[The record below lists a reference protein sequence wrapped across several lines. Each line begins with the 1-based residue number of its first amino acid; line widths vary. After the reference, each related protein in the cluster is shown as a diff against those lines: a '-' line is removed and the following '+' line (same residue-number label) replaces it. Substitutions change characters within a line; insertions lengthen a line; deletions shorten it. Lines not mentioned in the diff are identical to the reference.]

1 MNTKRPALMERTCS
15 FGAGLLYGGIDGRE
29 NEPDFSAFPNLYES
43 YTKPIQGDCIMSAIR
58 DVHIGGNNRMS
69 LSAQSTVSRRN
80 FLKIAAGSALSAAV
94 FSMPSLSL
102 AREFTAKARRSVK
115 PVSLHAI
122 PQDAAAAAQASPLI
136 RNSFEAMLSMV
147 GTIKNRQLRS
157 AVLDLLQKPVPTFM
171 QEYSSGAAKRRL
183 YAVLADRHLVN
194 PSNTDEEHLLPPFNG
209 TVQDFLSAPGSGNS
223 RHHMYPG
230 GLVTHTLC
238 NMHITDYIAQT
249 YEEVFCYSVDKDI
262 AIAAQAL
269 HDVSKPFVFQWYPDG
284 SFLDEYKIAGQG
296 AHHPIAL
303 AEVIYRGFPPEKVVA
318 QACAH
323 GAPTTKQEEAEV
335 ASWLKAAAIIAGKD
349 PVAYGLIGKDE
360 ETIPAPHRQEGYL
373 VHLGDHDYVLAAPA
387 AKKSIELLKKIAWQ
401 EYGMNDRELEGA
413 PFNHF
418 RNYVGA
424 QLSYMYLNMLE
435 AEPNGYDLA
444 VAKVAEVILK

>member
-1 MNTKRPALMERTCS
+1 MALLADS
-15 FGAGLLYGGIDGRE
+15 
-29 NEPDFSAFPNLYES
+29 
-43 YTKPIQGDCIMSAIR
+43 K
-58 DVHIGGNNRMS
+58 
-69 LSAQSTVSRRN
+69 VSRRN
-80 FLKIAAGSALSAAV
+80 FLKIAAGSAVSAAV
-94 FSMPSLSL
+94 FSMPSFSL
-102 AREFTAKARRSVK
+102 AREVTTNARRSIK
-115 PVSLHAI
+115 TVSLQDI
-122 PQDAAAAAQASPLI
+122 PQDAAAAAHHSPLI
-136 RNSFEAMLSMV
+136 QHSFDRILAMA
-147 GTIKNRQLRS
+147 GTIKNRRLRES
-157 AVLDLLQKPVPTFM
+157 VIDLLKKPVPTFM
-171 QEYSSGAAKRRL
+171 QEYSSAAAKRRL
-183 YAVLADRHLVN
+183 YAALADCRLVN
-194 PSNTDEEHLLPPFNG
+194 PSDTDEDHLLPPFNG

-230 GLVTHTLC
+230 GLATHTLC
-238 NMHITDYIAQT
+238 NMHITAYIAKT
-249 YEEVFCYSVDKDI
+249 YEEVFYYAVDTDI

-284 SFLDEYKIAGQG
+284 SFLNEYKIAGQG

-303 AEVIYRGFPPEKVVA
+303 AEVIYRGFPPEEIVA

-335 ASWLKAAAIIAGKD
+335 ARWLKAAAVIAGKD
-349 PVAYGLIGKDE
+349 PVAYGLIGKDG

-387 AKKSIELLKKIAWQ
+387 AKKSIELLKKIARQ
-401 EYGMNDRELEGA
+401 EYGMSSSDLEGA

-435 AEPNGYDLA
+435 AEPNGYHLA
-444 VAKVAEVILK
+444 VEEVSKVIRK